1 MGLQPPDP
9 GGSSYSSAKPS
20 VHNGQWTL
28 WARRAQKKYLV
39 SKSPAAAVPGSS
51 FLGVAPLKYDSI
63 LSISVMGGLGIVLG
77 VHGKGKEVPRHGV
90 FFWPIPLE
98 STNQEHNCILDA
110 CCPNNLNG
118 ASKSAVAL

>member
-20 VHNGQWTL
+20 AHNREWTL

-51 FLGVAPLKYDSI
+51 FLGVASLKYDSI
-63 LSISVMGGLGIVLG
+63 LSISVMGVLGIVLG
-77 VHGKGKEVPRHGV
+77 VHGKGKGKEVLRHETWGL
-90 FFWPIPLE
+90 FSGPFHW
-98 STNQEHNCILDA
+98 
-110 CCPNNLNG
+110 NLQTRNT
-118 ASKSAVAL
+118 ALSWTLVAQIT